1 MRCDENATFW
11 AHSCKEMSSPYVH
24 HPWWCP
30 HPQPGPVVTIV
41 STLHRSVVM
50 RPSDRQHE
58 PVKQSTKNV
67 CLFGGI
73 QFMHKCTVSN
83 LYSCIDMSFTP
94 GC

>member
-1 MRCDENATFW
+1 MKICEFFKPIYFFATHT
-11 AHSCKEMSSPYVH
+11 ALCAPTLVV
-24 HPWWCP
+24 PTP
-30 HPQPGPVVTIV
+30 TARPVVTIV

-73 QFMHKCTVSN
+73 QFMHKCTVAN
-83 LYSCIDMSFTP
+83 PYSCIDMSFPP